1 MNSEQQYSADEI
13 HPNPLV
19 NEFIGSLSPMEKRA
33 HDIAKSHLGTTF
45 NIEKA
50 NAFLR
55 WKKENGK
62 KSHGVNYS

>member
-1 MNSEQQYSADEI
+1 MNSEQNYTSEEI

-19 NEFIGSLSPMEKRA
+19 NEFLKSLSPMEKRA
-33 HDIAKSHLGTTF
+33 HDISKNHLGTTF

-55 WKKENGK
+55 WKKENNK
-62 KSHGVNYS
+62 